1 MTTTGDKHTK
11 DDDVVVPD
19 DADWGDIEQPGSGDD
34 AETGEGSQ
42 HSVEEMHLLLE
53 DARSKVDDHYNE
65 VLRGRAELDNMRKR
79 AARDVEN
86 ARKFAL
92 ENIAKEL
99 LPVRDSLELGLT
111 AARDAEGN
119 HAQVVE
125 GMELTLKM
133 LTDVME
139 KFNIEVIDPVGQPFD
154 PEYHQAMATQ
164 PSDELAPNTV
174 ITVYQKGYMLNER
187 LVRPAMV
194 VVAQA

>member
-11 DDDVVVPD
+11 GDDVVSPD
-19 DADWGDIEQPGSGDD
+19 DGDWGDIEQPGSDDD
-34 AETGEGSQ
+34 ADSETQPQ

-53 DARSKVDDHYNE
+53 DARSKADDHYNE
-65 VLRGRAELDNMRKR
+65 ALRARAEMDNLRKR
-79 AARDVEN
+79 NARDVEN

-92 ENIAKEL
+92 ENFAKEL
-99 LPVRDSLELGLT
+99 LPVRDSLELGLS
-111 AARDAEGN
+111 AARDAEGS
-119 HAQVVE
+119 HAQVIE

-133 LTDVME
+133 LTDAME